1 MTHETYLA
9 AKATGSNFKEDDI
22 FVKGYSSECGN
33 SFVNLIKVTK
43 EPKINKDF
51 FVCEKELVN
60 NYFKQIKIT

>member
-9 AKATGSNFKEDDI
+9 AKATGGDYKEHDV
-22 FVKGYSSECGN
+22 FVEEYSSEYGS

-60 NYFKQIKIT
+60 NYFKQINIT